1 MKGRW
6 TEKEGEEERERE
18 KGKVRARIRV
28 RGRKWGGKQPEKGN
42 EYECLLLKVIYALK

>member
-1 MKGRW
+1 MDRERGR
-6 TEKEGEEERERE
+6 GRERKRE

>member
-1 MKGRW
+1 MDRERGR
-6 TEKEGEEERERE
+6 GRERKRE
-18 KGKVRARIRV
+18 KGKVRARTRV